1 MQVEADAE
9 AEKATVATTTRTKEA
24 VSNVADP
31 NQAAAVLAAANEL
44 MPDVSKMKPAEK
56 KAYLAKKAKDDA
68 AEKQRLKE
76 KAERENPTVDENG
89 EHIQTVEEAK

>member
-1 MQVEADAE
+1 
-9 AEKATVATTTRTKEA
+9 
-24 VSNVADP
+24 
-31 NQAAAVLAAANEL
+31 

-56 KAYLAKKAKDDA
+56 KAFLAKKARDDA